1 MFRFKK
7 NNQAAAISRRFGGA
21 GNNNQLRS
29 GSQQYGSYSSSGY
42 GCDNGISLGI
52 LITAALG
59 IAIMFYTLYT
69 KITMGR
75 RRKKRSDVEENMD
88 LVLQDVDPLQFA
100 ISHITDFLY
109 SGQYINILISTRVEL
124 ILREIVS
131 LGSKKLL
138 QSGLQLIS
146 LGLIAILLN

>member
-1 MFRFKK
+1 MPRFKK
-7 NNQAAAISRRFGGA
+7 TNQAAAINRRFGGA
-21 GNNNQLRS
+21 GNNQLRS

-109 SGQYINILISTRVEL
+109 SGQYYYYFN
-124 ILREIVS
+124 
-131 LGSKKLL
+131 
-138 QSGLQLIS
+138 
-146 LGLIAILLN
+146 

>member
-1 MFRFKK
+1 
-7 NNQAAAISRRFGGA
+7 
-21 GNNNQLRS
+21 
-29 GSQQYGSYSSSGY
+29 
-42 GCDNGISLGI
+42 
-52 LITAALG
+52 
-59 IAIMFYTLYT
+59 
-69 KITMGR
+69 MGR

-138 QSGLQLIS
+138 QLIS

>member
-1 MFRFKK
+1 MHRFKK

-109 SGQYINILISTRVEL
+109 SGQYFIITRVD
-124 ILREIVS
+124 
-131 LGSKKLL
+131 
-138 QSGLQLIS
+138 
-146 LGLIAILLN
+146 

>member
-1 MFRFKK
+1 MPLFGTDFVHCAPRFKK
-7 NNQAAAISRRFGGA
+7 TNQAAAINRRFGGA

-109 SGQYINILISTRVEL
+109 SGQYILISTMVEL
-124 ILREIVS
+124 ILREIFS
-131 LGSKKLL
+131 LGSAKL
-138 QSGLQLIS
+138 LQLIS
-146 LGLIAILLN
+146 L